1 MGDTMARMNI
11 RTVIIII
18 MIMITTTIIT
28 GIGIGAITTPIE
40 L

>member
-28 GIGIGAITTPIE
+28 GIGTGAIITLIE